1 MRDPT
6 IPDPKD
12 RKKFMF
18 YDTEER
24 QAALRIRCQYDGI
37 NQSQF
42 FRMMITGYLE
52 GDSSINDY
60 MLKCKERFSIQGK
73 HKRDY
78 INRKNKD
85 AANTKNKFALDSNEI
100 ESIFDMIEQESGP

>member
-6 IPDPKD
+6 IPNPEH

-24 QAALRIRCQYDGI
+24 QATLRIRCQYDGL

-42 FRMMITGYLE
+42 FRMMITGYIESNPGIIKFLAE
-52 GDSSINDY
+52 
-60 MLKCKERFSIQGK
+60 CKERYALQGVQ
-73 HKRDY
+73 KRGH
-78 INRKNKD
+78 IRRMHEKAKE
-85 AANTKNKFALDSNEI
+85 TENKFGLNSDEI
-100 ESIFDMIEQESGP
+100 ESIFDIIEKED